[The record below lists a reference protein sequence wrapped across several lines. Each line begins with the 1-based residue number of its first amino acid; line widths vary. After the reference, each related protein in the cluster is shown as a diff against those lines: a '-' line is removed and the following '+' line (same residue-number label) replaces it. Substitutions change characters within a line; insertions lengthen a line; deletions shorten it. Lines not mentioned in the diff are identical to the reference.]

1 MDRRRRRSIPARTAR
16 VLLSLLP
23 WAFLLLS
30 VWMSELTSTLTQTA
44 EKTAIIRIKAFQAF
58 LAFLHSELPRGFG
71 GKFLAQSRRGLFVVD
86 GHGLE
91 ADLEEIL
98 VQLQEIP
105 KEVLSIKRTEYCGR
119 LLGLQ

>member
-58 LAFLHSELPRGFG
+58 PAFLHSELPRGFG